1 MKVNKFEN
9 ILIKK
14 NIKGSVLCLCIDIEI
29 KKKIFKV
36 AKILGDV
43 NDSKN

>member
-14 NIKGSVLCLCIDIEI
+14 SIKGSVFCLCIDIEI

>member
-9 ILIKK
+9 ILIKNSK
-14 NIKGSVLCLCIDIEI
+14 KGSVLYLCIDIEI
-29 KKKIFKV
+29 KKKIYMV